1 MVYVRLNLKL
11 DDVLWVGAGGGGY
24 ESLQIV
30 RLEIKDEREDRD
42 SAHASLRFKKNC
54 FVITFHIKKIVN
66 GALETPPSPCPT
78 QTIQPPIYFKIAQ

>member
-24 ESLQIV
+24 KSLQIV

-42 SAHASLRFKKNC
+42 SAHASLRFKKKL
-54 FVITFHIKKIVN
+54 FYVITFHIKKIVN

-78 QTIQPPIYFKIAQ
+78 QT

>member
-24 ESLQIV
+24 KSLQIV

-42 SAHASLRFKKNC
+42 SAHASLRFKKKC
-54 FVITFHIKKIVN
+54 FM
-66 GALETPPSPCPT
+66 S
-78 QTIQPPIYFKIAQ
+78 